1 MKVFIEKERC
11 DHVRIAND
19 TGADLEQYE
28 FGVVGPFAAVA
39 DEDIAEDAVGSL
51 HVEEGIQIQT
61 DELHAA
67 QNTFAT
73 VGAAVYWD
81 PTTGKFSD
89 TLTAT
94 YYLVG
99 YLLQAKNSDGVI
111 VFEKERY
118 AKLVPA
124 SLVDIQE
131 EVDAAELSIA
141 AITAEA
147 GIPFKATATLTS
159 IAGATEVVLLADAK
173 VAAGKKVYIHSIFAS
188 VDGETEWATATEVLV
203 KDSADVEGAS
213 FAVGDLIANANLT
226 IADATLADPIAQG
239 AGFTAEKGLEIV
251 ADANGTGSDL
261 IVTVFGY
268 IA

>member
-1 MKVFIEKERC
+1 MTVFIEKEKC
-11 DHVRIAND
+11 DHVRIKNE
-19 TGADLEQYE
+19 TGADIDQYQ
-28 FGVVGPFAAVA
+28 FAIVGPYAAVA
-39 DEDIAEDAVGSL
+39 DEDIADDAVGSF

-61 DELHAA
+61 DELHAT
-67 QNTFAT
+67 QNAFAT
-73 VGAAVYWD
+73 IGNPVYWD
-81 PTTGKFSD
+81 PATETFSD

-99 YLLQAKNSDGVI
+99 YLLQAKNSDGMI

-118 AKLVPA
+118 AKVVPA
-124 SLVDIQE
+124 SLVDIQQ
-131 EVDAAELSIA
+131 EVDAAEASIA

-147 GIPFKATATLTS
+147 GIPFKATATLKSTT
-159 IAGATEVVLLADAK
+159 GATEVVLLADAK
-173 VAAGKKVYIHSIFAS
+173 VPAGKKVYLHSIFAS
-188 VDGETEWATATEVLV
+188 VDGTTEWAAVTKVSV

-239 AGFTAEKGLEIV
+239 VGFTAEKGLEIV

>member
-1 MKVFIEKERC
+1 MTVFIEKEKC
-11 DHVRIAND
+11 DHVRIKNG
-19 TGADLEQYE
+19 TGADLAQYE
-28 FGVVGPFAAVA
+28 FAIVGPYAAVA
-39 DEDIAEDAVGSL
+39 DEAIASNAVGSL

-61 DELHAA
+61 TDLHAT

-73 VGAAVYWD
+73 VGAPVYWD
-81 PTTGKFSD
+81 NATKKFSD
-89 TLTAT
+89 TLTED

-99 YLLQAKNSDGVI
+99 YLLVAKNSDGVI

-124 SLVDIQE
+124 SLVDIQA
-131 EVDAAELSIA
+131 EVDAAELAIA

-159 IAGATEVVLLADAK
+159 AAGATEVVLLADAK
-173 VAAGKKVYIHSIFAS
+173 VGAGKKVYLHSIFAS
-188 VDGETEWATATEVLV
+188 VDGATEWATATKVQV
-203 KDSADVEGAS
+203 KDSADVVGAE
-213 FAVGDLIANANLT
+213 FAVSGLTANASLT
-226 IADATLADPIAQG
+226 IDDATLKEPISKG
-239 AGFTAEKGLEIV
+239 AGFTAAKGLEIV
-251 ADANGTGSDL
+251 ADANGTGSNL

>member
-1 MKVFIEKERC
+1 MC
-11 DHVRIAND
+11 DHVRIKNG
-19 TGADLEQYE
+19 TGGDLDQYQ
-28 FGVVGPFAAVA
+28 FAIVGPYAAVA
-39 DEDIAEDAVGSL
+39 DEDVAENAVGSF

-61 DELHAA
+61 TDLHAA

-73 VGAAVYWD
+73 VGNPVYWD
-81 PTTGKFSD
+81 PATSKFSD
-89 TLTAT
+89 TLTEG

-124 SLVDIQE
+124 SLVDIQA
-131 EVDAAELSIA
+131 EVT

-159 IAGATEVVLLADAK
+159 AAGATEVVLLADAK
-173 VAAGKKVYIHSIFAS
+173 VPAGKKVYLHSIFAS
-188 VDGETEWATATEVLV
+188 VDGATEWATATKVSI
-203 KDSADVEGAS
+203 KDSSDVEGAS
-213 FAVGDLIANANLT
+213 FAVSDLIANANLT
-226 IADATLADPIAQG
+226 IADATLLDPVAQG
-239 AGFTAEKGLEIV
+239 AGFTAAKGLEIV
-251 ADANGTGSDL
+251 ADANGTGSNL

>member
-1 MKVFIEKERC
+1 MTVFIEKEMC
-11 DHVRIAND
+11 DHVRIKNE
-19 TGADLEQYE
+19 TGADIDQYQ
-28 FGVVGPFAAVA
+28 FAIVGPYAAVA
-39 DEDIAEDAVGSL
+39 DEDIADDAVGSF

-73 VGAAVYWD
+73 IGNPVYWD
-81 PTTGKFSD
+81 PATETFSD

-99 YLLQAKNSDGVI
+99 YLLQVKNSEGMI

-118 AKLVPA
+118 AKVVPA

-131 EVDAAELSIA
+131 EVDAAEVSIA

-159 IAGATEVVLLADAK
+159 AAGATEVVLLADAK
-173 VAAGKKVYIHSIFAS
+173 VPAGKKVYLHSIFAS
-188 VDGETEWATATEVLV
+188 VDGATEWAAVTKVSV

-213 FAVGDLIANANLT
+213 FAVGDLLANANLT

-239 AGFTAEKGLEIV
+239 VGFTAEKGLEIV
-251 ADANGTGSDL
+251 ADANGTGSNL

>member
-1 MKVFIEKERC
+1 MKVYIEKEMC
-11 DHVRIAND
+11 DHVRIKNE
-19 TGADLEQYE
+19 TGADIDQYQ
-28 FGVVGPFAAVA
+28 FAIVGPYAAVA
-39 DEDIAEDAVGSL
+39 DEDIADDAVGSF

-73 VGAAVYWD
+73 IGNPVYWD
-81 PTTGKFSD
+81 PATETFSD

-99 YLLQAKNSDGVI
+99 YLLQVKNSDGMI

-118 AKLVPA
+118 AKVVPA
-124 SLVDIQE
+124 SLVDIQA
-131 EVDAAELSIA
+131 EVDAAEVSIA

-159 IAGATEVVLLADAK
+159 AAGATEVVLLADAK
-173 VAAGKKVYIHSIFAS
+173 VPAGKKVYLHSIFAS
-188 VDGETEWATATEVLV
+188 VDGATEWATVTKVSV

-213 FAVGDLIANANLT
+213 FAVADLLANANLT

-239 AGFTAEKGLEIV
+239 TGFTAAKGLVIV
-251 ADANGTGSDL
+251 ADANGTGSNL

>member
-1 MKVFIEKERC
+1 MAVSVSLKVS
-11 DHVRIAND
+11 VA
-19 TGADLEQYE
+19 
-28 FGVVGPFAAVA
+28 GP
-39 DEDIAEDAVGSL
+39 
-51 HVEEGIQIQT
+51 
-61 DELHAA
+61 
-67 QNTFAT
+67 AT
-73 VGAAVYWD
+73 E
-81 PTTGKFSD
+81 TFSD

-99 YLLQAKNSDGVI
+99 YLLQVKNSEGMI

-118 AKLVPA
+118 AKVVPA

-131 EVDAAELSIA
+131 EVDAAEVSIA

-159 IAGATEVVLLADAK
+159 AAGATEVVLLADAK
-173 VAAGKKVYIHSIFAS
+173 VPAGKKVYLHSIFAS
-188 VDGETEWATATEVLV
+188 VDGATEWAAVTKVSV

-213 FAVGDLIANANLT
+213 FAVADLLANANLT

-239 AGFTAEKGLEIV
+239 VGFTAEKGLEIV
-251 ADANGTGSDL
+251 ADANGTGSNL

>member
-1 MKVFIEKERC
+1 MKVYIEKEMC
-11 DHVRIAND
+11 DHVRIENG
-19 TGADLEQYE
+19 TGGDLEQYQ
-28 FGVVGPFAAVA
+28 FAIVGPYAAVA
-39 DEDIAEDAVGSL
+39 DEAIADGEVGSL

-61 DELHAA
+61 DELHETE
-67 QNTFAT
+67 NTFAT

-81 PTTGKFSD
+81 PTTETFSD
-89 TLTAT
+89 TITAT

-118 AKLVPA
+118 AKVVPA
-124 SLVDIQE
+124 SLVDIQA

-147 GIPFKATATLTS
+147 GIPFIATATLTS
-159 IAGATEVVLLADAK
+159 AAGATEVVLLADAK
-173 VAAGKKVYIHSIFAS
+173 VPAGKKVYIHSIFAS
-188 VDGETEWATATEVLV
+188 VDGATEWATATEVLV

-213 FAVGDLIANANLT
+213 FAVADLVANANLT
-226 IADATLADPIAQG
+226 IADATLSDPIAQG
-239 AGFTAEKGLEIV
+239 AGFTAEKGLEVV

>member
-1 MKVFIEKERC
+1 MTVFIEKEMC
-11 DHVRIAND
+11 DHVRIKNG
-19 TGADLEQYE
+19 TGGDLDQYQ
-28 FGVVGPFAAVA
+28 FAIVGPYAAVA
-39 DEDIAEDAVGSL
+39 DEDVAENAVGSF

-61 DELHAA
+61 TDLHAT

-73 VGAAVYWD
+73 VGNPVYWD
-81 PTTGKFSD
+81 PATSKFSD
-89 TLTAT
+89 TLTED

-124 SLVDIQE
+124 SLVDIQA
-131 EVDAAELSIA
+131 EVT

-159 IAGATEVVLLADAK
+159 AAAATEVVLLADAK
-173 VAAGKKVYIHSIFAS
+173 VPAGKKVYLHSIFAS
-188 VDGETEWATATEVLV
+188 VDGATEWATATKVSI

-213 FAVGDLIANANLT
+213 FAVSDLIANANLT
-226 IADATLADPIAQG
+226 IADATLLDPVAQG
-239 AGFTAEKGLEIV
+239 AGFTAAKGLEIV
-251 ADANGTGSDL
+251 ADANGTGSNL